1 MKSTLRSGNRRSVFK
16 TSARSAGGPQIPLPT
31 TRIAPKPR
39 RLTSKAPPMRK
50 RPDSAALV
58 MGSLREFFGKRGQ
71 GQLAS
76 GGIED
81 KIEVKLPPVFKP
93 KIVPRS

>member
-1 MKSTLRSGNRRSVFK
+1 
-16 TSARSAGGPQIPLPT
+16 
-31 TRIAPKPR
+31 
-39 RLTSKAPPMRK
+39 LTSKAPPMRK

-58 MGSLREFFGKRGQ
+58 MGSLREFLSERLQ

-81 KIEVKLPPVFKP
+81 KIEATLPPVFKP